1 MVCII
6 FFNSM
11 LDVIEIAII
20 MLYVANCDEN
30 FLPVNYPL
38 NTFRKKNKP
47 SDFILFFKTL
57 LNVAARFS
65 NRFRIT
71 PTTIPG

>member
-1 MVCII
+1 MDIVFNLKAFNRMINFKVTDGSYH

-30 FLPVNYPL
+30 LLPVNYPL
-38 NTFRKKNKP
+38 NAFRKKNKT
-47 SDFILFFKTL
+47 SDLI
-57 LNVAARFS
+57 
-65 NRFRIT
+65 
-71 PTTIPG
+71 

>member
-1 MVCII
+1 MDIVFNLKAFNRMINFKVTDGLYH

-30 FLPVNYPL
+30 FYQ
-38 NTFRKKNKP
+38 
-47 SDFILFFKTL
+47 
-57 LNVAARFS
+57 
-65 NRFRIT
+65 
-71 PTTIPG
+71 